1 MDFLITMKK
10 FYIVA
15 IFIFVSIMLLQI
27 ISCHENKNKPAQK
40 AVAVVNT
47 DSLFYLDT
55 LKIPKDK
62 FGEAVRYGR
71 ELMLHTAYYIGP
83 NGING
88 KYTGNKM
95 SCTNCHQNA
104 GTKPYSFN
112 LQASFQNYPEYRAR
126 EGKVLS
132 LAERI
137 NNCIMHP
144 HLGVKPL
151 PLDGKEMLAFISY
164 LKWINDSSKVDR
176 NTPGVKNLEIS
187 FPKIP
192 ASPKRGEQ
200 LYAFNCMRCHGADG
214 AGIMANDNSSYVYPT
229 LWGQKAY
236 QPGSSMHRIIK
247 MAQWLV
253 ANMPY
258 DKATHNNPFLKADQA
273 LDLAAFI
280 NDDSI
285 HERPLVKEYQYPNI
299 DEKPIDYDRGSF
311 ADPFSVT
318 QHKYGPYQPIID
330 YWKGKGVQ
338 PKY

>member
-1 MDFLITMKK
+1 MIF
-10 FYIVA
+10 FQIV
-15 IFIFVSIMLLQI
+15 
-27 ISCHENKNKPAQK
+27 SCNENKSKPEK
-40 AVAVVNT
+40 KSIAVVNT
-47 DSLFYLDT
+47 DSLFHLDT
-55 LKIPKDK
+55 SQIPKNK
-62 FGEAVRYGR
+62 FGDAVRYGR

-83 NGING
+83 EGINK

-95 SCTNCHQNA
+95 SCTNCHQDA

-112 LQASFQNYPEYRAR
+112 LQVSFQNYPEYRSR

-144 HLGVKPL
+144 LLGRPL
-151 PLDGKEMLAFISY
+151 PLDGKEMIAFISY
-164 LKWINDSSKVDR
+164 LKWISDSSDVDR
-176 NTPGVKNLEIS
+176 NTPGIENLDIP
-187 FPKIP
+187 FPKVA

-200 LYAFNCMRCHGADG
+200 LFAINCARCHGANG
-214 AGIMANDNSSYVYPT
+214 EGLMANDISSYIYPP

-247 MAQWLV
+247 MARWLV

-258 DKATHNNPFLKADQA
+258 DKATHSKPFLKPDQA

-280 NDDSI
+280 NDDDI
-285 HERPLVKEYQYPNI
+285 HERPVVKEYQYPNI
-299 DEKPIDYDRGSF
+299 AEKPIDYDRGPF
-311 ADPFSVT
+311 ADPFSDT

-330 YWKGKGVQ
+330 YWKRNGMQ

>member
-1 MDFLITMKK
+1 MKK
-10 FYIVA
+10 IYILAVL
-15 IFIFVSIMLLQI
+15 IFISMIFFQI
-27 ISCHENKNKPAQK
+27 ISCNENMEKNKK
-40 AVAVVNT
+40 NNIVSVNT
-47 DSLFYLDT
+47 DSLFRLDT
-55 LKIPKDK
+55 LQIPKNK
-62 FGEAVRYGR
+62 FGDAVKYGR

-95 SCTNCHQNA
+95 SCTNCHQDA

-112 LQASFQNYPEYRAR
+112 LQTSFQNYPEYRAR

-144 HLGVKPL
+144 HLGKPL
-151 PLDGKEMLAFISY
+151 PLDGKEMIAFISY

-176 NTPGVKNLEIS
+176 NTPGVTNLDIP
-187 FPKIP
+187 FPKIA
-192 ASPKRGEQ
+192 ASPQRGEE
-200 LYAFNCMRCHGADG
+200 LYTINCARCHGVNG
-214 AGIMANDNSSYVYPT
+214 EGIMVNDSSSYVYPP
-229 LWGQKAY
+229 LWGAKAY
-236 QPGSSMHRIIK
+236 QPGSSMHRVIK

-258 DKATHNNPFLKADQA
+258 DKATHNQPFLKPDQA

-280 NDDSI
+280 NDDDI
-285 HERPLVKEYQYPNI
+285 HKRPIVKEYQYPNI
-299 DEKPIDYDRGSF
+299 AEKPIDYDRGPF
-311 ADPFSVT
+311 ADPFSDT

-330 YWKGKGVQ
+330 YWKTKGVR

>member
-1 MDFLITMKK
+1 MNRTCFFI
-10 FYIVA
+10 
-15 IFIFVSIMLLQI
+15 IFIFISTISLQI
-27 ISCHENKNKPAQK
+27 ISCNENKIRDKKSKILAG
-40 AVAVVNT
+40 NT
-47 DSLFYLDT
+47 DSQFYMDT
-55 LKIPKDK
+55 LKIPKNK
-62 FGEAVRYGR
+62 FGDAVRYGR

-95 SCTNCHQNA
+95 SCTNCHQDA

-112 LQASFQNYPEYRAR
+112 LQTSFKNYPEYRAR

-144 HLGVKPL
+144 HLGKKPL
-151 PLDGKEMLAFISY
+151 PLDSKEMIAFISY

-187 FPKIP
+187 FPKIS

-200 LYAFNCMRCHGADG
+200 LYAINCTRCHGPNGEGMMQYDS
-214 AGIMANDNSSYVYPT
+214 SSYIYPP
-229 LWGQKAY
+229 LWGIKAY
-236 QPGSSMHRIIK
+236 QPGSSMHLIIM
-247 MAQWLV
+247 MARFLV

-258 DKATHNNPFLKADQA
+258 DKATHNKPFLTSEEA

-280 NDDSI
+280 NDDDI
-285 HERPLVKEYQYPNI
+285 HKRPFVKEYQYPNEA
-299 DEKPIDYDRGSF
+299 EKPIDYDRGPF
-311 ADPFSVT
+311 ADSFSEA
-318 QHKYGPYQPIID
+318 QHKYGPFQPIID
-330 YWKGKGVQ
+330 YWKNKGVK
-338 PKY
+338 PSY